1 MSHSL
6 LSLPQALLAVYFFL
20 SGLLV
25 KGHPWMWLLPL
36 VSCVCA
42 MTHLMLDKMSFM
54 CLPFYRQGGGWM
66 G

>member
-1 MSHSL
+1 M
-6 LSLPQALLAVYFFL
+6 YFFL

-42 MTHLMLDKMSFM
+42 ATHLMLDKVSFM
-54 CLPFYRQGGGWM
+54 CLPFYRYEWRGVSQMDGF
-66 G
+66 